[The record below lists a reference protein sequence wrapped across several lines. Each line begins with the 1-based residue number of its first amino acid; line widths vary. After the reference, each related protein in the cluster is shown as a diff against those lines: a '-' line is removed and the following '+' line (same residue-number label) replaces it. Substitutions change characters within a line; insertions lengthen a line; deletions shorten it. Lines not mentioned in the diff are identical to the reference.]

1 MDGLAL
7 PLRLGLVLLPLVL
20 AAFGLAAPT
29 VYLSVLPLFALPAL
43 AVIAWELAG
52 PLLVAAVAM
61 VAISPEYHLGS
72 QATTVIALHKGA
84 VIGLV
89 GIVVLRRGFSGQF
102 NGPAFA
108 FLAGGT
114 LTVVFGQLYP
124 ALAPDEML
132 RSLFGSIAPFAIIWA
147 RTERRWHE
155 PMILAAAIGPLA
167 SIVAGAALTVTGHN
181 LFGFDQNNVMRLQ
194 GAAIPA
200 FLGYL
205 GEIGTFAAFA
215 EYARTGRVRWLLL
228 AGAAYASIL
237 ASGTRV
243 PMATALLFGV
253 IVLSFARGPNFGIA
267 PRLRL
272 WVLGGF
278 LAVLIGAVV
287 GPTLIA
293 RTFGHGGAQAGV
305 NFSGRDVIWPLFI
318 DAVSRHPL
326 FGQGIGTGRF
336 LAPEDAVRYLG
347 SNAVHNEYLRLS
359 ADMGIIGVLLLVAG
373 HVAWLRRDWR
383 VFTQVE
389 RTVIV
394 AVGVAFALHSVTDNT
409 LIAPQAVVLYAWLAT
424 FVERARRRAE
434 DEGRLRRRQAP
445 LARAAGASG

>member
-1 MDGLAL
+1 MSGLSL
-7 PLRLGLVLLPLVL
+7 PLRLGLLALPLLL
-20 AAFGLAAPT
+20 AAFGLIAPGL
-29 VYLSVLPLFALPAL
+29 YLTVLPLFALPAL
-43 AVIAWELAG
+43 ALVAWEFAG
-52 PLLVAAVAM
+52 PALVAAVGL
-61 VAISPEYHLGS
+61 VAVSPEYHVGS

-89 GIVVLRRGFSGQF
+89 GIITLRRGFSGQF
-102 NGPAFA
+102 NGPAYA
-108 FLAGGT
+108 FLAGAV
-114 LTVVFGQLYP
+114 LPVVFGQMHP

-155 PMILAAAIGPLA
+155 PMILAAALGPVV
-167 SIVAGAALTVTGHN
+167 SIIAGAALAATGHK
-181 LFGFDQNNVMRLQ
+181 LFGLDQNNVMRLQ

-215 EYARTGRVRWLLL
+215 EYARSGRMRWLVI
-228 AGAAYASIL
+228 AAAAYASVL

-243 PMATALLFGV
+243 PMVTALLFCV
-253 IVLSFARGPNFGIA
+253 IVLSFARGPNFGLQ

-278 LAVLIGAVV
+278 FAVLVGAAL
-287 GPTLIA
+287 GPTLLA
-293 RTFGHGGAQAGV
+293 RTFGQGGPQAAV

-318 DAVSRHPL
+318 DAVSRFPL

-359 ADMGIIGVLLLVAG
+359 ADMGIVGVLLLVAG
-373 HVAWLRRDWR
+373 HVAWLRQDWR

-389 RTVIV
+389 RTVIQ
-394 AVGVAFALHSVTDNT
+394 AFGLAFALHCVTDNT

-434 DEGRLRRRQAP
+434 DEGRLRRRRAP
-445 LARAAGASG
+445 LADRSFA